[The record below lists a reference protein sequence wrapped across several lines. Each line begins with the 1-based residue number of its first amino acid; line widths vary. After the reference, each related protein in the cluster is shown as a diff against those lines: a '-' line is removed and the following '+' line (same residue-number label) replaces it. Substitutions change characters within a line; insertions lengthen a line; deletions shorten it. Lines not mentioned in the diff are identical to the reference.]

1 MNISFR
7 SVDFAGMRLRFG
19 LFAALAAVFAV
30 QLSAQNL
37 HPLAQARYD
46 QGPADSNLRL
56 GYIRLMFQQTAA
68 QRVALDELLA
78 AQRDPA
84 SPSYHQ
90 WLSPEQYADRFGLSV
105 TNLARVAAW
114 LKSSGF
120 KIEYTARGRDWIAFS
135 GTAGQ
140 VEAALHTAVHRYR
153 IGNELHFAASTEPV
167 LPAELKPMVGSILGL
182 NDFHPKSMVKPAYVS
197 NGAYSL
203 APSDLATIYDINTLY
218 GQGVNGTGEK
228 IAIVGQSAV
237 DISDVQQF
245 RMNFGLPA
253 LQITLMSNGTP
264 PHNSDDLIEADLDL
278 EWAGAIAPN
287 AALIYI
293 YSDDADSSAFYAID
307 QKVAPIVSESFGRC
321 EGDIV
326 PSAAAQY
333 EAEAKKAN
341 AQGMTWVVSSGDSG
355 AAGCDHGAAVAVNGL
370 AVSFPASV
378 PEVTAVGGTEFQEGN
393 GNYWSATNGANGGL
407 ALGYIPEMAWND
419 TGALSD
425 LCNYSPPPNG
435 AGAAPCPALAATGG
449 GVSMLFPKP
458 SWQVGPGV
466 PAAGQRDVPDI
477 ALAASDGHDPY
488 NIVSSGQIIQVGGT
502 SAATP
507 VFAGML
513 ALLNQALKQN
523 GAGNINASL
532 YGLALSSPSMFHD
545 VVNNNNIVPC
555 AAGTPNC
562 VNASLGYDAGIGYD
576 LATGLGSIDTYNL
589 LTGWTSA
596 TAAGATPVISSVANS
611 ASLVAGTVSPGEMV
625 VISGTGLA
633 PAQPSGFALAS
644 GLISSQFTTN
654 ALLSVQFNGIAA
666 PLVST
671 TSTTITAM
679 VPYEVTGSTAE
690 VTVTYQGKT
699 SAPVTVNIAAS
710 TPGVFTANGEGVGQA
725 AAVNADGR
733 TPNSAAAPAVAG
745 GTIAFEATG
754 AGQTLPASVDGS
766 FATVPLPQPVA
777 PVTVTIGGVAAVV
790 QSANAAFG
798 EVSGIMQITAV
809 IPQATSGNA
818 VPVVVQVGSGMSQPG
833 VTIAVAA
840 GSAFSIT
847 SEELAG
853 SVNTAGIGQLACL
866 AAPTQSSF
874 QSTAPIVWLYF
885 TYTGAHAGD
894 VLTANWVHPSGQ
906 LDPSQPSLTVSS
918 SGGGCAA
925 APLVVAG
932 SEAAQD
938 PGNWQVKLFRNGSL
952 QFTLPF
958 TIAP

>member
-1 MNISFR
+1 
-7 SVDFAGMRLRFG
+7 
-19 LFAALAAVFAV
+19 
-30 QLSAQNL
+30 
-37 HPLAQARYD
+37 
-46 QGPADSNLRL
+46 
-56 GYIRLMFQQTAA
+56 
-68 QRVALDELLA
+68 
-78 AQRDPA
+78 
-84 SPSYHQ
+84 
-90 WLSPEQYADRFGLSV
+90 
-105 TNLARVAAW
+105 
-114 LKSSGF
+114 
-120 KIEYTARGRDWIAFS
+120 
-135 GTAGQ
+135 
-140 VEAALHTAVHRYR
+140 
-153 IGNELHFAASTEPV
+153 
-167 LPAELKPMVGSILGL
+167 
-182 NDFHPKSMVKPAYVS
+182 
-197 NGAYSL
+197 
-203 APSDLATIYDINTLY
+203 
-218 GQGVNGTGEK
+218 
-228 IAIVGQSAV
+228 V
-237 DISDVQQF
+237 DISDIQQF
-245 RMNFGLPA
+245 RTNFGLPA
-253 LQITLMSNGTP
+253 PLITLISNGSPGTDP
-264 PHNSDDLIEADLDL
+264 DDLIEADLDL

-287 AALIYI
+287 AALIFV
-293 YSDDADSSAFYAID
+293 YSNDADSSAFYAID
-307 QKVAPIVSESFGRC
+307 QKLAPIISESGRC
-321 EGDIV
+321 EAGV
-326 PSAAAQY
+326 LPSAISQY

-341 AQGMTWVVSSGDSG
+341 ALGITWIAASGDSG
-355 AAGCDHGAAVAVNGL
+355 AAGCDLSGQPAAQYGL
-370 AVSFPASV
+370 AVNFPASV
-378 PEVTAVGGTEFQEGN
+378 PEVTAVGGTEFNEGN
-393 GNYWSATNGANGGL
+393 GVYSSSKNGTNGGS
-407 ALGYIPEMAWND
+407 ALSYIPEMAWND
-419 TGALSD
+419 TFPWFAVETG
-425 LCNYSPPPNG
+425 PG
-435 AGAAPCPALAATGG
+435 LAATGG
-449 GVSMLFPKP
+449 GVSSLYAKP
-458 SWQVGPGV
+458 AWQVGPGV
-466 PAAGQRDVPDI
+466 PADGQRDVPDL
-477 ALAASDGHDPY
+477 AFAASNGHDPY
-488 NIVSSGQIIQVGGT
+488 NIITSGQTMQIGGT

-523 GAGNINASL
+523 GAGNINASI

-555 AAGTPNC
+555 AAGTSNC
-562 VNASLGYDAGIGYD
+562 VNGSLGYDAGIGYD

-589 LTGWTSA
+589 VTGWTAA
-596 TAAGATPVISSVANS
+596 TAAGETPVIRLVANA

-679 VPYEVTGSTAE
+679 VPYEITGSTAQ

-733 TPNSAAAPAVAG
+733 TPNSAAAPAAAG
-745 GTIAFEATG
+745 STITFEATG
-754 AGQTLPASVDGS
+754 AGQTFPASVDGS
-766 FATVPLPQPVA
+766 FATVPLSLPVA

-809 IPQATSGNA
+809 IPPAASGSA
-818 VPVVVQVGSGMSQPG
+818 VPVVVQVGSGMSQSG

-853 SVNTAGIGQLACL
+853 SVNTASIGELACL
-866 AAPTQSSF
+866 APPAQSSF

-885 TYTGAHAGD
+885 TYTGARAGD
-894 VLTANWVHPSGQ
+894 VLTANWLHPSGQ
-906 LDPSQPSLTVSS
+906 VDPSQPSLTLGN
-918 SGGGCAA
+918 SGSGCAA
-925 APLVVAG
+925 APLVLAG